1 MCGMNNKLLWKIYT
15 IWFLRRIVP
24 LMLVEIVFL
33 VAILKLLAGTIF
45 FGKVMENAALASNS
59 SYWQFFKYILGTFF
73 QTHIAVQLFTLLILG
88 VGALLLRD
96 LKRVVFN
103 YLKTFRK

>member
-1 MCGMNNKLLWKIYT
+1 MNNKLLWKIYA

-45 FGKVMENAALASNS
+45 FGKVMENAALASNA
-59 SYWQFFKYILGTFF
+59 SYLQFFKYILGTFLLP
-73 QTHIAVQLFTLLILG
+73 HIAVQLFTLLILG

>member
-1 MCGMNNKLLWKIYT
+1 MSNKLLWKIYT

-24 LMLVEIVFL
+24 LMLVEIVFA
-33 VAILKLLAGTIF
+33 VVVLKLLASTVF

-59 SYWQFFKYILGTFF
+59 SYWEFFKYILNTFF
-73 QTHIAVQLFTLLILG
+73 QTHVAVQLFILLILG

-96 LKRVVFN
+96 LKRVIFN